1 MNKIA
6 VLAILA
12 LIACNGLVAQSHF
25 VGFLSN
31 KRVGMLH
38 VAYNPAELS
47 NLTHKHELNLVG
59 ASVSFGSNK
68 LSISDLKNEKDLKNI
83 LFSTGA
89 PLKLNLNSEILGPSL
104 GVKYSNWSFGILTK
118 AFVRVNV
125 SDLDVNLMNSIY
137 SNALL
142 TLGSLPLS
150 NPYNQRIN
158 SSSWGQVS
166 FAASR
171 KIVDKVNHQLSA
183 GMAVSILFPA
193 SYANIG
199 LTKFSGTIK
208 YNLFPPQANLVNTS
222 TKLNLAYTSNFA
234 KSFANPSDFTSAI
247 WGEFGGAAVDL
258 GLTYQY
264 INDKKI
270 PILHAGMSV
279 KNLGSLSYQAKKI
292 NVVDYNVNIPAPT
305 ATKPGFNLFSLA
317 TLSSLTQLEGLLI
330 SSGYMTKE
338 GQSNSD
344 VQIKLPTTVQA
355 YVSIRALNRLNLD
368 VNAQYN
374 IRQGE
379 GYKEINSPNT
389 ITVIPRFQTKYFEIY
404 TPWSNH
410 ELTGINGG
418 LGIRVAGFYLGS
430 GSIITALQ
438 SNSKQ
443 MDVFTGY
450 QIGF

>member
-1 MNKIA
+1 MKKIA
-6 VLAILA
+6 IYLFLFLLSCPA
-12 LIACNGLVAQSHF
+12 LVAQVHF
-25 VGFLSN
+25 AGMMST
-31 KRVGMLH
+31 KRVGMFNA
-38 VAYNPAELS
+38 AYNPAELT
-47 NLTHKHELNLVG
+47 NLTNKVEFNLIG
-59 ASVSFGSNK
+59 TSLSFGNNK
-68 LSISDLKNEKDLKNI
+68 MSIMDIRSGKSPQSA
-83 LFSTGA
+83 LFSSGT
-89 PLKLNLNSEILGPSL
+89 PLDLDVNVEFLGPSV
-104 GVKYSNWSFGILTK
+104 GFRYKKWGFGILTK
-118 AFVRVNV
+118 AFLKANID
-125 SDLDVNLMNSIY
+125 DLDVNLMNSIY

-208 YNLFPPQANLVNTS
+208 YNLFPPQANLINTS

-270 PILHAGMSV
+270 PVIHAGMSV

-379 GYKEINSPNT
+379 GNKEITSPNT

-404 TPWSNH
+404 SPWSNH
-410 ELTGINGG
+410 EVTGINGG

>member
-1 MNKIA
+1 MKKIA
-6 VLAILA
+6 IYLFLFLLSCPA
-12 LIACNGLVAQSHF
+12 LVAQVHF
-25 VGFLSN
+25 AGMMST
-31 KRVGMLH
+31 KRVGMFNA
-38 VAYNPAELS
+38 AYNPAELT
-47 NLTHKHELNLVG
+47 NLTNKVEFNLIG
-59 ASVSFGSNK
+59 TSLSFGNNK
-68 LSISDLKNEKDLKNI
+68 MSIMDIRSGKSPQSA
-83 LFSTGA
+83 LFSSGT
-89 PLKLNLNSEILGPSL
+89 PLDLDVNVEFLGPSV
-104 GVKYSNWSFGILTK
+104 GFRYKKWGFGILTK
-118 AFVRVNV
+118 AFLKANID
-125 SDLDVNLMNSIY
+125 DLDVNLMNSIY

-208 YNLFPPQANLVNTS
+208 YNLFPPQANLINTS

-247 WGEFGGAAVDL
+247 WGEFGGASIDF
-258 GLTYQY
+258 GLSYQY
-264 INDKKI
+264 LNDKKVPLI
-270 PILHAGMSV
+270 SLGASV

-292 NVVDYNVNIPAPT
+292 NAVDYNVNIPAPT

-330 SSGYMTKE
+330 SSGYMTKD

-344 VQIKLPTTVQA
+344 VQIKLPTTVQT

-379 GYKEINSPNT
+379 GNKEITSPNT

-410 ELTGINGG
+410 EVTGINGG

-430 GSIITALQ
+430 GSLITALQ
-438 SNSKQ
+438 NNSKQ
-443 MDVFTGY
+443 VDVFTGY

>member
-1 MNKIA
+1 
-6 VLAILA
+6 
-12 LIACNGLVAQSHF
+12 
-25 VGFLSN
+25 
-31 KRVGMLH
+31 
-38 VAYNPAELS
+38 
-47 NLTHKHELNLVG
+47 
-59 ASVSFGSNK
+59 
-68 LSISDLKNEKDLKNI
+68 
-83 LFSTGA
+83 
-89 PLKLNLNSEILGPSL
+89 
-104 GVKYSNWSFGILTK
+104 
-118 AFVRVNV
+118 
-125 SDLDVNLMNSIY
+125 MNSIY

-142 TLGSLPLS
+142 TLGTFPLS
-150 NPYNQRIN
+150 NRYNQRIN

-208 YNLFPPQANLVNTS
+208 YNLFPPQANLINTS

-270 PILHAGMSV
+270 PVIHAGMSV

-379 GYKEINSPNT
+379 GNKEITSPNT

-404 TPWSNH
+404 SPWSNH
-410 ELTGINGG
+410 EVTGINGG

>member
-1 MNKIA
+1 MKKITFCLFLTLLSCQA
-6 VLAILA
+6 
-12 LIACNGLVAQSHF
+12 LVAQVHF
-25 VGFLSN
+25 AGMMST
-31 KRVGMLH
+31 KRVGMFNA
-38 VAYNPAELS
+38 AYNPAELT
-47 NLTHKHELNLVG
+47 NLTNKVELNLIG
-59 ASVSFGSNK
+59 TSLSFGNNK
-68 LSISDLKNEKDLKNI
+68 MSISDIKSGKSAQSA
-83 LFSTGA
+83 LFSSGS
-89 PLKLNLNSEILGPSL
+89 PLELDVNAEFLGPSV
-104 GVKYSNWSFGILTK
+104 GFRYKKWGFGILTK
-118 AFVRVNV
+118 AFLKANIV
-125 SDLDVNLMNSIY
+125 DLDVDLMNSIY

-142 TLGSLPLS
+142 TLGTFPLS
-150 NPYNQRIN
+150 NRYNQRIN

-166 FAASR
+166 FATSR
-171 KIVDKVNHQLSA
+171 KIVDKANHQLSA
-183 GMAVSILFPA
+183 GLALSLLFPA

-199 LTKFSGTIK
+199 LTKFSGTIQ
-208 YNLFPPQANLVNTS
+208 YNLFPPQANLINTT

-234 KSFANPSDFTSAI
+234 KSFANASDFTSAI
-247 WGEFGGAAVDL
+247 WGEFGGVAVDF

-270 PILHAGMSV
+270 PVVQAGMSV
-279 KNLGSLSYQAKKI
+279 KNVGSLMYQAKKI

-305 ATKPGFNLFSLA
+305 AAKPGFNLFSLA
-317 TLSSLTQLEGLLI
+317 TISSLTQLEGLLI
-330 SSGYMTKE
+330 SSGYMTKD

-355 YVSIRALNRLNLD
+355 YASIRALNQLNLD

-374 IRQGE
+374 VRQGE
-379 GYKEINSPNT
+379 GNREITSPNT
-389 ITVIPRFQTKYFEIY
+389 LTIIPRFQTKYFEIY
-404 TPWSNH
+404 TPWTNH
-410 ELTGINGG
+410 EVTGINGG